1 MPKVLSQEEI
11 DTLLESANEVERASR
26 RSAPRSTVTS
36 AHRYHFRRPDRV
48 SKDQIRSLQ
57 FLHDRFARNVATSLS
72 AYLRTP
78 TSVSVR
84 SVETFTYGEFL
95 SSLPDPTL
103 FYALSLA
110 PIDLVGALELNPEV
124 AFAVVDR
131 LLGGT
136 GNALPMDRP
145 LTEIEQNVVDAA
157 ITFITNNLVEAWQPI
172 VDIGFNISGRETRP
186 QMLQVATPNEQMIV
200 VACEM
205 KVAEAVG
212 SLHIT
217 LPTGLIEL
225 VGSKFSATWQRSHRK
240 PTDEETLRLRDRL
253 ASVPFP
259 VAGLLQTQLPVRE
272 LIALRPGDTVTF
284 GQSIEQPV
292 DVSVDGN
299 VKFKAQLVR
308 CGHRAGLKVE
318 RFEQASSLAES
329 A

>member
-11 DTLLESANEVERASR
+11 DTLLASANEVERASR
-26 RSAPRSTVTS
+26 HADSAQSAPAR
-36 AHRYHFRRPDRV
+36 RYNFRRPDRV

-78 TSVSVR
+78 TTVTVQSVD
-84 SVETFTYGEFL
+84 TFTYGEFL
-95 SSLPDPTL
+95 ASLPDPTV
-103 FYALSLA
+103 FYAVSLA
-110 PIDLVGALELNPEV
+110 PMDLIGALEVNPDV

-136 GNALPMDRP
+136 GNGLPMDRP

-157 ITFITNNLVEAWQPI
+157 ITFIVNNLSEAWQPI
-172 VDIGFNISGRETRP
+172 VDINFRISGRDTRP

-200 VACEM
+200 VICEM
-205 KVAEAVG
+205 KVADAVG

-217 LPTGLIEL
+217 LPTGLIEI
-225 VGSKFSATWQRSHRK
+225 VGSKFSSTWQRAHRK
-240 PTDEETLRLRDRL
+240 PTDAETTRLRERL
-253 ASVPFP
+253 ATVPFP
-259 VAGLLQTQLPVRE
+259 VAGLLQTALPVRE
-272 LIALRPGDTVTF
+272 LIALQRGDIVTF
-284 GQSIEQPV
+284 GQPVSQPV
-292 DVSVDGN
+292 DVGVDGS

-308 CGHRAGLKVE
+308 CGQRAGLEIE
-318 RFEQASSLAES
+318 RYEQASLAES